1 MLKLQL
7 MINFFRKRLKLE
19 DSLNKHLQL
28 LYRIGL
34 YGLGWFAGTLS
45 GVLTVFSVHNYFVL
59 RGTYESY
66 ADGRFPDY
74 ANAAVN
80 VLIRLPLWVLGTLL
94 FTTLLMI
101 IHPAKQGWK
110 KLLLLTLY
118 LIGYFVSFC
127 IAVFIGV
134 FFRPLDVFF
143 SGFTTTI
150 IFPAVFVLILSV
162 TNIFRVKLPLKL
174 EKKDFVWIGL
184 GGMTL
189 FTVIVYILIA
199 LPLAIFYRFFS

>member
-1 MLKLQL
+1 MKLFR
-7 MINFFRKRLKLE
+7 NFFKLE
-19 DSLNKHLQL
+19 SSLNNHLQS

-94 FTTLLMI
+94 FTVLLMI
-101 IHPAKQGWK
+101 IHPAKPGWK

-134 FFRPLDVFF
+134 FFRPLDLFF

-162 TNIFRVKLPLKL
+162 INIFRVKIPPKL
-174 EKKDFVWIGL
+174 GRKEFVWISI

-189 FTVIVYILIA
+189 FTVIVYIFIA
-199 LPLAIFYRFFS
+199 LPLSIFYRFFS